1 METEEKEEVSR
12 LSKTL
17 GKGKDKYY
25 VYMLTVEN
33 EGKPFYIGKGAG
45 ARVFAHEID
54 ADKLLKAIIED
65 RYDEETDYKGLSDKK
80 ETDYNGLSDKIRMI
94 LDNKRKI
101 KKVIVKWGLTS
112 EEAFMCESAL
122 INMYDYLCENSSNNP
137 LSKDDV
143 LSNIVNG
150 HASNLEKK
158 SRSIDGYKTKARD
171 INGFMENV
179 AIEET
184 TFPRIN
190 NRCVFIKIN
199 KSMDLWFRFYNNG
212 KIDRNKYIKDSVSGF
227 WPLREFNNNTKPEYV
242 IALYEQVVV
251 GVFKVMECKK
261 FGNFDPEKFP
271 QHPILFRENELCA
284 LKSVKDDT
292 GFEGYKREALNKKID
307 ANEMCDEQK
316 YTKFIEMTG
325 FVLNEIKGKGMLNLV
340 GKLLN
345 EEFLRKTQ
353 ICFCYN
359 YNNKGV
365 VDYAKW

>member
-54 ADKLLKAIIED
+54 AQKLLDAIKKD
-65 RYDEETDYKGLSDKK
+65 RLDAIKKDRDDEETDYD
-80 ETDYNGLSDKIRMI
+80 GLSDKIKTI
-94 LDNKRKI
+94 LDNNRKI

-122 INMYDYLCENSSNNP
+122 INMYDYLCENPSIKP

-184 TFPRIN
+184 TFPRIIK
-190 NRCVFIKIN
+190 RCVFIKIN
-199 KSMDLWFRFYNNG
+199 RSMDLWFRSYNNG
-212 KIDRNKYIKDSVSGF
+212 EIDRNKYIKDSVSGF
-227 WPLREFNNNTKPEYV
+227 WPLRKFNDETKPEYV

-251 GVFKVMECKK
+251 GVFEVKECKK
-261 FGNFDPEKFP
+261 FGVFNLKEFP
-271 QHPILFRENELCA
+271 QHPILFRKNELCA
-284 LKSVKDDT
+284 LESVIDRTNFD
-292 GFEGYKREALNKKID
+292 GYIKKAHNKID
-307 ANEMCDEQK
+307 ANEIFDEQK
-316 YTKFIEMTG
+316 YKKFIKMTG
-325 FVLNEIKGKGMLNLV
+325 FVLEETKNEGMLNLV

-345 EEFLRKTQ
+345 EEFLRKAQ
-353 ICFCYN
+353 KCFCYN

-365 VDYAKW
+365 VDYAKWKP